1 MNPTQIP
8 DHGAEDQTGRDG
20 PDDDAQA
27 SLDAAERELGA
38 LEGQLATA
46 HEEVLRTRAE
56 MDNLRKRLARE
67 MDGAR
72 RYAGERILAD
82 LLPVA
87 DSLEQGLSAVTE
99 AGPAREGLELTCRQL
114 LAALERHGVLAIEPI
129 GQAFDPAEHQA
140 VSTQPTAAHPEN
152 TVLSVL
158 QKGYR
163 LQDRLLRPALVI
175 VASSPEAA

>member
-1 MNPTQIP
+1 MNPAQP
-8 DHGAEDQTGRDG
+8 PEPSGDEREYSGAAG
-20 PDDDAQA
+20 DDAQA

-87 DSLEQGLSAVTE
+87 DSLEQGLAAVTQS
-99 AGPAREGLELTCRQL
+99 GPAREGLELTCKQL
-114 LAALERHGVLAIEPI
+114 LATLEKHGVLAIEPA
-129 GQAFDPAEHQA
+129 GLTFDPAEHQA

-152 TVLSVL
+152 TVLTVL

-175 VASSPEAA
+175 VASNPDPA